1 MNPLVSVVMSVY
13 NSEKYLKS
21 SIESILCQDYSN
33 FEFIIINDGS
43 TDSSLKI
50 LNEYKEKDKRIIILD
65 NIKNKGLIYSLNKGI
80 ENSKGKYIARMDS
93 DDFSRKTRLSEQVKF
108 MEKNTEIAMCGTA
121 ATFFLDKVG
130 FIRKNV
136 YCIENYEGIKAAS
149 IFDCSFVHPSV
160 IMRSSILKENNF
172 RYNENFKYAEDFRL
186 WAEIMP
192 KYKVSNINKPLVK
205 YRIVKNSITRKA
217 NKDMK
222 QREEVFKAIFNDYLN
237 NLNVKVS
244 KEELDLHFEI
254 SMIQNL
260 KTFKFDLKPKEEYL
274 NKLRTSNESEEINKV
289 CIWQY
294 LKACIYQG
302 KYGDFRKSSFYDDS
316 PISRF
321 QFYKKKLIERL
332 KRIIKIAY
340 M

>member
-33 FEFIIINDGS
+33 FEFIIINGGS

-130 FIRKNV
+130 FIRKM
-136 YCIENYEGIKAAS
+136 S
-149 IFDCSFVHPSV
+149 IV
-160 IMRSSILKENNF
+160 
-172 RYNENFKYAEDFRL
+172 
-186 WAEIMP
+186 
-192 KYKVSNINKPLVK
+192 
-205 YRIVKNSITRKA
+205 
-217 NKDMK
+217 
-222 QREEVFKAIFNDYLN
+222 
-237 NLNVKVS
+237 
-244 KEELDLHFEI
+244 
-254 SMIQNL
+254 
-260 KTFKFDLKPKEEYL
+260 
-274 NKLRTSNESEEINKV
+274 
-289 CIWQY
+289 
-294 LKACIYQG
+294 
-302 KYGDFRKSSFYDDS
+302 
-316 PISRF
+316 
-321 QFYKKKLIERL
+321 
-332 KRIIKIAY
+332 
-340 M
+340 